1 MIPQTYAEEFCRPR
15 PVEKRALCILQVSTY
30 DINGGAE
37 KVAWDLF
44 HSYQRMGHDSWLAV
58 GRKRSDEGRVIALSG
73 ENKQR
78 LWSRL
83 WLDVESQLKPYERN
97 ARNIA
102 RVCTVL
108 RMLANPRR
116 ELRSRFGIENFAYP
130 ETHSLLEL
138 PPQQPEIVHCHNLHG
153 DYFDL
158 RALRSI
164 SHRSAVV
171 LTLHDAW
178 LLSGHCSHSFECE
191 RWKSGCG
198 ECPDLAIYPAI
209 SRDATSYNWRRKR
222 RIFENCRLNISTP
235 CRWLMEK
242 VEQSIL
248 APAIKQARII
258 PYGIDL
264 AVFCPASKETARIG
278 LGFSQDAEIVL
289 FTANGIRRN
298 IFKDYQTMR
307 AAIARVA
314 EKSERR
320 IVFVALGENGGTER
334 IGSAEVVFVPYQKD
348 PMLVAR
354 YYQAADIYLHGAK
367 VDTFPNTV
375 LEALACGTPV
385 VATAVGGI
393 PEQVKTLNVGL
404 LEAQEI
410 RANRNELENATGIL
424 TKPGDAEQIA
434 CAIEHLLANPSLRM
448 RLGENAAIDAARRFD
463 LGRETEEY
471 LDWYEEILA
480 DFESPNRTLA
490 NGRKCHQ

>member
-1 MIPQTYAEEFCRPR
+1 MMPQRNPGDPHHAKPR
-15 PVEKRALCILQVSTY
+15 EKRALCILQVNTF
-30 DINGGAE
+30 DVNGGAE
-37 KVAWDLF
+37 KVSWDLF
-44 HSYQRMGHDSWLAV
+44 QSYRRLGHDTWLAV
-58 GRKRSDEGRVIALSG
+58 GRKRSGENRVIALAG
-73 ENKQR
+73 DDKET
-78 LWSRL
+78 LWHRL
-83 WLDVESQLKPYERN
+83 WLNLEGQLKPYERN
-97 ARNIA
+97 RRSIS
-102 RVCTVL
+102 RLCTLL
-108 RMLANPRR
+108 RMFANPKR
-116 ELRSRFGIENFAYP
+116 ELRSRFGIENFDFP
-130 ETHSLLEL
+130 RTRSLLEL
-138 PPQQPEIVHCHNLHG
+138 TPQPPDIVHCHNLHEG
-153 DYFDL
+153 YFDL
-158 RALRSI
+158 RALQLI
-164 SHRSAVV
+164 SHRSPIV

-178 LLSGHCSHSFECE
+178 LMSGHCSHSFECE

-209 SRDATSYNWRRKR
+209 TRDATSYNWRRKR
-222 RIFENCRLNISTP
+222 KIFENSRLNIATP

-264 AVFCPASKETARIG
+264 AVFCPASKEAARIG

-307 AAIARVA
+307 AAIARMA
-314 EKSERR
+314 EKSERH

-393 PEQVKTLNVGL
+393 PEQINGLNVAGL
-404 LEAQEI
+404 RTQG
-410 RANRNELENATGIL
+410 ANCHGVEDATGIL
-424 TKPGDAEQIA
+424 TTPGNAEEIA
-434 CAIEHLLANPSLRM
+434 LAIDHLLADSSLRI
-448 RLGENAAIDAARRFD
+448 RLGKNAATDAARRFD
-463 LGRETEEY
+463 LGREAEEY
-471 LDWYEEILA
+471 LDWYEELLE
-480 DFESPNRTLA
+480 DCELPNRVLA

>member
-1 MIPQTYAEEFCRPR
+1 MIPQTYAEEFCHPK
-15 PVEKRALCILQVSTY
+15 PVKERALCILQVSTY

-44 HSYQRMGHDSWLAV
+44 HSYQRLGHDSWLAV
-58 GRKRSDEGRVIALSG
+58 GRKRSDESRVIALSG

-83 WLDVESQLKPYERN
+83 WLDVESQLKPYEKNR
-97 ARNIA
+97 RSIA
-102 RVCTVL
+102 RLCTLL
-108 RMLANPRR
+108 RMLANPSH

-130 ETHSLLEL
+130 QTHSLLEL

-164 SHRSAVV
+164 SQRSAVV

-191 RWKSGCG
+191 RWKTGCG
-198 ECPDLAIYPAI
+198 ECPDLTIYPAI

-222 RIFENCRLNISTP
+222 TIFEESHLNVATP
-235 CRWLMEK
+235 CQWLMQK
-242 VEQSIL
+242 VEQSML
-248 APAIKQARII
+248 GTAIKQARVI

-264 AVFCPASKETARIG
+264 TVFCPAPKETARAA
-278 LGFSQDAEIVL
+278 LGFSKDARIIL

-307 AAIARVA
+307 AAIARMT
-314 EKSERR
+314 EKSKQS
-320 IVFVALGENGGTER
+320 ILFVALGENGGTER
-334 IGSAEVVFVPYQKD
+334 VGGAEILFVPYQKD

-393 PEQVKTLNVGL
+393 PEQINGLNVSGSRTQGL
-404 LEAQEI
+404 G
-410 RANRNELENATGIL
+410 ANCHRVEDATGIL
-424 TKPGDAEQIA
+424 TTPGNAEEIA
-434 CAIEHLLANPSLRM
+434 LAIEHLVADSSLRI
-448 RLGENAAIDAARRFD
+448 RLGKNAAKDAAQRFD
-463 LGRETEEY
+463 LRREAKDY
-471 LDWYEEILA
+471 LDWYEEILEN
-480 DFESPNRTLA
+480 FELSNRIFE
-490 NGRKCHQ
+490 NGKKRKQ